1 MDTSLPAIRV
11 ALLVWI
17 SAACLAFSQGNTPA
31 PGGARRLLMP
41 NPNANTST
49 KAAKPLSSNYRIT
62 FAGKCGEQPIGE
74 LSSLT
79 CSPVVYISGPLDA
92 STTPTSFDVKGS
104 VSEREGGLI
113 FFEYQIGFQV
123 PVTMSTHTT
132 TPKGDGPGTSTS
144 TVQYQN
150 HTCSGSILMK
160 PSKAYEILKA
170 GGCTHAVMIT
180 PEGEVG

>member
-1 MDTSLPAIRV
+1 MNIFLPAIRV

-17 SAACLAFSQGNTPA
+17 SAASLAFSQGNIPA

-41 NPNANTST
+41 NPNANTNT
-49 KAAKPLSSNYRIT
+49 EAAKPLSTNYRIT
-62 FAGKCGEQPIGE
+62 FSGKSGEKAIGE

-104 VSEREGGLI
+104 VSEREGGLL

-132 TPKGDGPGTSTS
+132 QPKGEGSGSSTS
-144 TVQYQN
+144 TIQYQN

-160 PSKAYEILKA
+160 PGKAYEILKA
-170 GGCTHAVMIT
+170 GGCSHSVMIT
-180 PEGEVG
+180 PEPEE